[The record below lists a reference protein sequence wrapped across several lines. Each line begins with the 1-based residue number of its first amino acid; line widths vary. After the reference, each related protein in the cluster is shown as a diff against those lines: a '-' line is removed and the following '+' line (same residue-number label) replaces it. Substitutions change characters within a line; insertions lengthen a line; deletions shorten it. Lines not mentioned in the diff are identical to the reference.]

1 MFHFI
6 SGYTAKVA
14 GTEDGITEPEATFS
28 SCFGAPFMPL
38 HPTIYAKMLSKK
50 IKENNVNVWLIN
62 TGWISGPYGLGYRIK
77 LNHTRAIIDAA
88 LNNDLNTQEYITDE
102 IFGLKIPKSC
112 TNVPD
117 EILQPWKT
125 WDNKENYK
133 KQAQS

>member
-1 MFHFI
+1 M
-6 SGYTAKVA
+6 
-14 GTEDGITEPEATFS
+14 
-28 SCFGAPFMPL
+28 
-38 HPTIYAKMLSKK
+38 
-50 IKENNVNVWLIN
+50 
-62 TGWISGPYGLGYRIK
+62 GYRIK

-112 TNVPD
+112 KNVQD

-133 KQAQS
+133 KQAQKLAILFNNNFKKFNKSSDDNIILGGPIFKN